1 MRFFEGSIKIK
12 ESLSVQQLNTHF
24 LHILVQKWLLCDISI
39 LSYKI
44 LNIAMYDI
52 FQNNFT

>member
-1 MRFFEGSIKIK
+1 MRLFGG
-12 ESLSVQQLNTHF
+12 VLNLRKVFQCNKHYF

-39 LSYKI
+39 KSYEM

-52 FQNNFT
+52 IQNNFT